1 MNLVTQEEVRQRQ
14 AQQASAETQVPVKTK
29 MLKRISRV
37 VGDQSLTADKGKKGR
52 KLGQKLSKKQG
63 GDRLSGKARGSREKT
78 RSSIEERADMDF
90 VMLPLNN
97 SELSNTSIE
106 GESDLSTSPNR
117 AGYPPGG
124 EGVMEEIGKQFM
136 AISKPL
142 TGSGKRGGQFRGPK
156 VKRLGTAE
164 QSSVPRR
171 MRDPIGANLSRH
183 LDQSNDS
190 LSGSRSGLLPPLAVS
205 RMSRHD
211 GNVVMQ
217 ELENTDGVKVP
228 DMSDIFVTKSKTRIP
243 LVDSFPNSA
252 SNSEP
257 ALEPMDMTPHSSL
270 HRPSPPLVTSTPVP
284 SPPSDAPSRPPTLSS
299 PPPPPPLTPPPP
311 SQSPSQGEEAERE
324 EDEEKVVP
332 PKPEECK
339 RKSRTSQLL
348 ETMEEGE
355 VETR

>member
-1 MNLVTQEEVRQRQ
+1 
-14 AQQASAETQVPVKTK
+14 
-29 MLKRISRV
+29 
-37 VGDQSLTADKGKKGR
+37 
-52 KLGQKLSKKQG
+52 
-63 GDRLSGKARGSREKT
+63 
-78 RSSIEERADMDF
+78 
-90 VMLPLNN
+90 
-97 SELSNTSIE
+97 
-106 GESDLSTSPNR
+106 
-117 AGYPPGG
+117 
-124 EGVMEEIGKQFM
+124 M

-164 QSSVPRR
+164 QSSVPKR
-171 MRDPIGANLSRH
+171 MRDPIGANLGKH
-183 LDQSNDS
+183 LDQSIDS

-211 GNVVMQ
+211 GNVMTQ

-243 LVDSFPNSA
+243 LTDSFPNSA

-257 ALEPMDMTPHSSL
+257 ALEPMDMTPQSSL
-270 HRPSPPLVTSTPVP
+270 HRSPPPSLVTSTPIP
-284 SPPSDAPSRPPTLSS
+284 SPPSDTYSQPPTLPSL
-299 PPPPPPLTPPPP
+299 PPPPLTPPPP
-311 SQSPSQGEEAERE
+311 SQSPSQGEEGERE
-324 EDEEKVVP
+324 EEEEIVVP
-332 PKPEECK
+332 PKPDECK